1 MALISKYLAYLFY
14 AVVGKWVVTKHTTD
28 AENSLLFQGVVKGH
42 TVKFYC
48 QDIVYL
54 MHFDRWFMPDKK
66 IISFRFS
73 TMIDNGA
80 PQEIKDKC
88 KEVIFFPDFSP
99 SFLLSSDK
107 KKHMLNVYLDVIN
120 LKQD

>member
-1 MALISKYLAYLFY
+1 MTLISKYLAYLFY
-14 AVVGKWVVTKHTTD
+14 AVVVKWVVTKHTTD

-42 TVKFYC
+42 RVQFYC

-54 MHFDRWFMPDKK
+54 MNFDRWFIPDKK

-73 TMIDNGA
+73 TVIDSDA
-80 PQEIKDKC
+80 PQEIKDNS

-99 SFLLSSDK
+99 SFLLSSDR
-107 KKHMLNVYLDVIN
+107 KKHMLNVYL
-120 LKQD
+120 